1 MMVLKM
7 FKVIKQFKDLQDGM
21 HLYKV
26 GDTYPRAGLEPSEDR
41 IKELSTNANKQKQPL
56 IKEVEQPKKAVKKK
70 KAKE

>member
-1 MMVLKM
+1 M

-26 GDTYPRAGLEPSEDR
+26 GDTYPRAGLEPSENR
-41 IKELSTNANKQKQPL
+41 IKELLSSDNKQKQPL
-56 IKEVEQPKKAVKKK
+56 IKAVENEPKKAVKKQK